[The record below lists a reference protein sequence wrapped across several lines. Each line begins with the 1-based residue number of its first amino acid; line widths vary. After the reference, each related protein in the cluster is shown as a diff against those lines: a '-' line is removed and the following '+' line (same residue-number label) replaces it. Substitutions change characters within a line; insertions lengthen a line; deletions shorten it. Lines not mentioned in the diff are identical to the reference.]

1 MSQPALLDKYSIK
14 RLVALG
20 SNALSDLA
28 LSLGLVKDSILQLER
43 EGLRIN
49 AISRFYRTPCFPAGA
64 GPDFVNAAIEVQS
77 ALSDRA
83 LLDLFHEVEA
93 AFGRERPSRWAPR
106 TLDIDLIASGDH
118 IAPDRA
124 TLAHWMDLPLE
135 VQKRVAPDEMILPHP
150 RLQDRGF
157 VLIPLMDIAPDW
169 RHPVLGK
176 TIRQMCE
183 ALPAAE
189 KAEIQ
194 VIEGA

>member
-1 MSQPALLDKYSIK
+1 MPQAALLGKYSIN

-20 SNALSDLA
+20 SNVNIDLVLSQ
-28 LSLGLVKDSILQLER
+28 GLVRDAILQLEG

-49 AISRFYRTPCFPAGA
+49 AISRFFRTPCFPAGA
-64 GPDFVNAAIEVQS
+64 GPDFVNAAISVQS
-77 ALSDRA
+77 GLSDRA

-93 AFGRERPSRWAPR
+93 KFGRERPSRWAPR
-106 TLDIDLIASGDH
+106 TLDIDLIASGDT

-135 VQKRVAPDEMILPHP
+135 EQKREAPDQMILPHP

-157 VLIPLMDIAPDW
+157 VLIPLLDIAPDW

-176 TIRQMCE
+176 TVREMCN
-183 ALPAAE
+183 ALHEAE

-194 VIEGA
+194 PLCDL